1 MAADRGTPASHE
13 EPPKDVD
20 RVRDIIFGPQMR
32 EYDQRFLVVQRDIDR
47 LRQELEQLNE
57 QLAEAEREQNRRVQN
72 LRREARQS
80 DDDLRA
86 ELRQSTQRLMF
97 EKVDRMALGDLLIEM
112 GNHLK
117 NGSLLSDTLGLLNDT
132 KE

>member
-1 MAADRGTPASHE
+1 MANEKNAASNHD
-13 EPPKDVD
+13 EPPKDVE

-32 EYDQRFLVVQRDIDR
+32 EYDQRFLTVQRDIER

-57 QLAEAEREQNRRVQN
+57 QLGELDREHGRRVQN
-72 LRREARQS
+72 LRRESRQA
-80 DDDLRA
+80 DDDLRN

-97 EKVDRMALGDLLIEM
+97 EKVDRLALGDLLIEM

-117 NGSLLSDTLGLLNDT
+117 NGGLLGDTLGLLTDQ

>member
-1 MAADRGTPASHE
+1 MATDKGAAANHD
-13 EPPKDVD
+13 EPPKDVE

-32 EYDQRFLVVQRDIDR
+32 EYDQRFLTVQRDIDR

-57 QLAEAEREQNRRVQN
+57 QLGELDREHGRRVQT
-72 LRREARQS
+72 LRRESRQA
-80 DDDLRA
+80 DDDLRN

-97 EKVDRMALGDLLIEM
+97 EKVDRLALGDLLIEM

-117 NGSLLSDTLGLLNDT
+117 NGGLLGDTLGLLTDH

>member
-1 MAADRGTPASHE
+1 MATEKAKPSPGEA
-13 EPPKDVD
+13 PKDVE

-32 EYDQRFLVVQRDIDR
+32 DYDQRFHTIQRDIER

-57 QLAEAEREQNRRVQN
+57 QMGEMDREQGKRVQT

-80 DDDLRA
+80 DDDLRT
-86 ELRQSTQRLMF
+86 ELRQTSQKLQL
-97 EKVDRMALGDLLIEM
+97 EKVDRMALGELFVEL

-117 NGSLLSDTLGLLNDT
+117 TGGLLTDMLGLVTDNT
-132 KE
+132 E

>member
-1 MAADRGTPASHE
+1 MANEKNAASNHD
-13 EPPKDVD
+13 EPPKDVE

-32 EYDQRFLVVQRDIDR
+32 EYDQRFLTVQRDIDR

-57 QLAEAEREQNRRVQN
+57 QLGELDREHGRRVQN
-72 LRREARQS
+72 LRRESRQA
-80 DDDLRA
+80 DDDLRN

-97 EKVDRMALGDLLIEM
+97 EKVDRLALGDLLIEM

-117 NGSLLSDTLGLLNDT
+117 NGGLLGDTLGLLTDQ